1 MRYLLFL
8 FLLLGCASTQQVLDP
23 KLFYKRDVEIEVNGL
38 KYEGVTVVPHSQ
50 KYDLTLRPK
59 GDLDL
64 ILLRSCHREYSGEKI
79 SSGFLSS
86 RVFKYSYA
94 PVPGLEDKGACP
106 LRVDVY
112 ESAKGRHSWALIDF
126 ETPDLTIPGKMVC
139 NGEIKG
145 FNGVSICQGK
155 TKTIQRVE
163 FYEPVRFA
171 PAAEGCGAP
180 KKLSSNLYEF
190 DLSLGE
196 CLYYFDTRDGKM
208 GRLITIGYEG
218 VLVREG
224 Q

>member
-1 MRYLLFL
+1 MKFFLFSLLLF
-8 FLLLGCASTQQVLDP
+8 GCASTQQVLDP
-23 KLFYKRDVEIEVNGL
+23 KLFYKRDVEIEINGH
-38 KYEGVTVVPHSQ
+38 KYEGVTVVPYSQ
-50 KYDLTLRPK
+50 KYDVTLRPK

-64 ILLRSCHREYSGEKI
+64 ILLRTCHREYSGEKI

-86 RVFKYSYA
+86 KAFKYSYS
-94 PVPGLEDKGACP
+94 PVAGIEDKGACP

-126 ETPDLTIPGKMVC
+126 ESPDLTVPGKIVC
-139 NGEIKG
+139 NGEVRG

-155 TKTIQRVE
+155 KSTIQRVE
-163 FYEPVRFA
+163 FYESVRFA
-171 PAAEGCGAP
+171 PPPEGCTAP
-180 KKLSSNLYEF
+180 KKLAHNLYEF

-196 CLYYFDTRDGKM
+196 CLYYFDTREGKL